1 MSLPVAGKWTV
12 GHRPVN
18 EADWAQPPCPVHT
31 ELCVHPRVQPRT
43 PQGLPLLSSQGLL
56 VFLLRASPLPPSSQ
70 MPCGSLIAVCL
81 APKPIG
87 LMQTDPPPCCPLH
100 PPHPAQQ
107 PPNHRNLIHICGKTS
122 RRDTQG
128 VERGEGKFDLI
139 GGSLSAKERGK
150 VCLKD
155 ALLLLP
161 VMIRGLGIGVGESGE
176 EHVELVVMSTARLF
190 LGSFSLGLLSRWP
203 WSCQGG
209 RARPS
214 DGPEH
219 TVRLPLQW
227 V

>member
-1 MSLPVAGKWTV
+1 MRQT
-12 GHRPVN
+12 GHSP
-18 EADWAQPPCPVHT
+18 H
-31 ELCVHPRVQPRT
+31 VQSTLNSVFIPEFS
-43 PQGLPLLSSQGLL
+43 QGLPRASPCCP
-56 VFLLRASPLPPSSQ
+56 LRASWSSSSEHPPSPPSSQ

-219 TVRLPLQW
+219 TVHLPLQW